1 VLLRAAVR
9 LQETRRVPAQSLKE
23 RRVARMVFWCLVPFF
38 FAAFIRFYSAI
49 FNLILG
55 TTLAIIFGDDYLYVI
70 LTFSLVAAIPF
81 SAATCLFL
89 WRQYDKHILAD

>member
-1 VLLRAAVR
+1 M
-9 LQETRRVPAQSLKE
+9 PGQSSKE
-23 RRVARMVFWCLVPFF
+23 KRVARIIFWCLIPFF

-55 TTLAIIFGDDYLYVI
+55 TTLAIIFGDDHLYVI
-70 LTFSLVAAIPF
+70 VAFSFVAAIPL

-89 WRQYDKHILAD
+89 WRQYDKHILAG